1 VSALEKITGQI
12 MTPRRA
18 IGFMGNVIAVLGL
31 LGIGYPLTPA
41 TIRTM
46 LLGWIMIAVGIT
58 QFIFGRHSHTTGSPA
73 TLRTVPVR
81 STDCERYR

>member
-12 MTPRRA
+12 KAPRRT
-18 IGFMGNVIAVLGL
+18 IGFMGSVIAMLGL

-46 LLGWIMIAVGIT
+46 PLGWIMIEFGIT
-58 QFIFGRHSHTTGSPA
+58 QFIFGRHSHTTGSTA
-73 TLRTVPVR
+73 TLRTVPVC